1 MAWSYVRLWKLLLDR
16 DMKKTELQK
25 AANLSSSALAKMG
38 KKQTITMDALGRICQ
53 ALDCEVED
61 VVQYIREDS

>member
-1 MAWSYVRLWKLLLDR
+1 MAWSYIRLWKLLLDR
-16 DMKKTELQK
+16 DMKKTDLQK

-53 ALDCEVED
+53 ALNCEVED

>member
-16 DMKKTELQK
+16 DMKKTDLQK

-53 ALDCEVED
+53 TLDCEVED

>member
-16 DMKKTELQK
+16 DMKKTDLQK

-38 KKQTITMDALGRICQ
+38 KRQTITMDALGRICQ
-53 ALDCEVED
+53 TLDCEVED

>member
-16 DMKKTELQK
+16 DMKKTDLQK
-25 AANLSSSALAKMG
+25 AASLSSSALAKMG

-53 ALDCEVED
+53 TLNCEVED
-61 VVQYIREDS
+61 VVQYIREGE